1 MNSRLAFIFPGQ
13 GSQVTGMGKDICE
26 NYSIARE
33 VFNTADDLFGQSI
46 KNICF
51 SGASEFLQRT
61 EIAQPALLTV
71 SVALSKILMS
81 EGITPAFLAGHSLG
95 EYSALVCSEVLSFE
109 SAFKLVKIRGELMA
123 RAGEKVP
130 GTMVAVIGANKKE
143 LEKDCMDFSVDD
155 SVVIANYNSPDQIVI
170 SGTLDGIEEFS
181 LLLKNKGYKVLPLNV
196 SGAFHCHL
204 MQPALEELVEAIEDT
219 EFKDAKIP
227 VLTNVDGSITWD
239 KKKFKE
245 KLKWQLVS
253 PVLWEDCVRSMISQ
267 NVDGFVE
274 VGPQKVLSKLV
285 RRIDK
290 NQVAYNVDDTTT
302 LKSFLESINL
312 K

>member
-1 MNSRLAFIFPGQ
+1 VNSRLGFIFPGQ

-26 NYSIARE
+26 NYPIAKE
-33 VFNTADDLFGQSI
+33 IFDIADDLFGQSI

-51 SGASEFLQRT
+51 SGSAEFLQRT

-71 SVALSKILMS
+71 SVALSKVLIS
-81 EGITPAFLAGHSLG
+81 KGINPAFLAGHSLG

-109 SAFKLVKIRGELMA
+109 SAFNLVKIRGHLMA
-123 RAGEKVP
+123 KAGEKVP

-181 LLLKNKGYKVLPLNV
+181 ILLRNKGYKVLPLNV

-204 MQPALEELVEAIEDT
+204 MQPALEELVEAIEET

-227 VLTNVDGSITWD
+227 VITNVDGSITWER
-239 KKKFKE
+239 KKFKE

-253 PVLWEDCVRSMISQ
+253 PVLWEDCVNSMITQ
-267 NVDGFVE
+267 GVEAFVE

-290 NQVAYNVDDTTT
+290 NQVAYTVEDTNS
-302 LKSFLESINL
+302 LNSFLEII
-312 K
+312 KA

>member
-51 SGASEFLQRT
+51 SGSSEFLQRT

>member
-51 SGASEFLQRT
+51 SGSSEFLQRT

-130 GTMVAVIGANKKE
+130 GTMVAVIGSNKKE